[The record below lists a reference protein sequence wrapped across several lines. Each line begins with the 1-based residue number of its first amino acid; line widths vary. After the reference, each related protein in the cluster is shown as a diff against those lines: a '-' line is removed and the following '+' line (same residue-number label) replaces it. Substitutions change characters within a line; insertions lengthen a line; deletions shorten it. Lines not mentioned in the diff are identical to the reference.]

1 MFESRDV
8 GNVGRAGGCWGLIGI
23 LGCGHTRMVVPFV
36 AIAVVAANLLL
47 CVLSCDRK
55 RRLLLRLSQRVY
67 VHMCVCVRVSFE
79 GGVDGWLRSDV
90 THGCKGFSLMMLSLM
105 VHGRSSAQ
113 LGWVRFGS
121 ISHQFQLKLKLK
133 LQLDIGRSLAL
144 LANFCQT
151 SILRIMMLLML
162 LPHHIAHS
170 SEGYALKAGL
180 NSSHRIVFKTK
191 QQSNTF

>member
-113 LGWVRFGS
+113 LGSVR
-121 ISHQFQLKLKLK
+121 
-133 LQLDIGRSLAL
+133 LDFASVSAEAKAEATARHWQIVSA
-144 LANFCQT
+144 
-151 SILRIMMLLML
+151 SSEL
-162 LPHHIAHS
+162 LPNVYS
-170 SEGYALKAGL
+170 L
-180 NSSHRIVFKTK
+180 NNDAVDVAATSYRPLL
-191 QQSNTF
+191 